1 MKTMRKTHWLRNTLL
16 ILAVCAV
23 IGLILSVILFKKD
36 NNRTYVTSNL
46 SFTFDGAQE
55 GLAPNG
61 YAFDISEISSE
72 AVVTQALQS
81 AGMDSRYTAEDIIPC
96 IEVQGVFP
104 EDLIQEMTKY
114 NSVTD
119 SSSSQNLTLTE
130 YHPTVFAVS
139 LYQDFDENISKSDL
153 TKLLTELLASYRS
166 WFARTYA
173 MGSIGGV
180 ESDSLKDYDYFQQL
194 EILRVALQQASD
206 YAAQMAEREPGFLL
220 NGKGFND
227 ISLQFA
233 NMATSDLARLNAT
246 MTMNSLSKDLDR
258 LKERYAFE
266 IKELQSRVG
275 VQTNLSKDLDDLLTT
290 YAKSGVIYLSTSET
304 LNKVDNQ
311 SSAVYD
317 KLADVRREV
326 TDGIG
331 SLNKDITSYKNQLIE
346 MGGEELLE
354 ETKAETELV
363 DSSSGSSDQ
372 DASAGAEN
380 RVDSVSDDEDK
391 EVSDEGSS
399 EAKNGLPEGSESA
412 AQEDGAADDVAA
424 SEDAE
429 TTSGDEV
436 AASVNYAYKE
446 PLSEEQ
452 RTAKEAVLQNSIN
465 RLLEKHNSAIG
476 TLDEMIKSLNAENIN
491 ELTVHYSS
499 VRLKTPSIISGGFIM
514 TAIKTCGPIFALGV
528 MLAMVLI
535 IISRAKEVKEKKT
548 TI

>member
-1 MKTMRKTHWLRNTLL
+1 MKTMRKTHWLRKTVL

-61 YAFDISEISSE
+61 YAFDINEISSE
-72 AVVTQALQS
+72 AVISAALKN
-81 AGMDSRYTAEDIIPC
+81 AGLDAKYQAEDIASC
-96 IEVQGVFP
+96 LEVQGVFP
-104 EDLIQEMTKY
+104 DDLVQEMTKY
-114 NSVTD
+114 NSVTN
-119 SSSSQNLTLTE
+119 SASSQDLTLTE
-130 YHPTVFAVS
+130 YHPTVFSVS
-139 LYQDFDENISKSDL
+139 LYQDFDPSISKSDL
-153 TKLLTELLASYRS
+153 TKLLTEILASYRG
-166 WFARTYA
+166 WFAETYA
-173 MGSIGGV
+173 MGSIEGIEADVLEG
-180 ESDSLKDYDYFQQL
+180 YDYFQQL

-206 YAAQMAEREPGFLL
+206 YAAQMAEKEPGFLL

-246 MTMNSLSKDLDR
+246 MTMNSLSKALDR

-266 IKELQSRVG
+266 IKELQSRVDI
-275 VQTNLSKDLDDLLTT
+275 QANLSKDLDDLLTT

-311 SSAVYD
+311 SSTVYD

-331 SLNKDITSYKNQLIE
+331 SLNKDITSYKNQLVE
-346 MGGEELLE
+346 MGGEKLLE
-354 ETKAETELV
+354 DMEENSASIDASDNNTSADAKNIAGSAPDSEDEEDSDTTASDAENTPSEIAEAALENEETAPEDETAET
-363 DSSSGSSDQ
+363 
-372 DASAGAEN
+372 A
-380 RVDSVSDDEDK
+380 
-391 EVSDEGSS
+391 
-399 EAKNGLPEGSESA
+399 
-412 AQEDGAADDVAA
+412 
-424 SEDAE
+424 
-429 TTSGDEV
+429 
-436 AASVNYAYKE
+436 NYAYKE

-452 RTAKEAVLQNSIN
+452 RAAKAEVLQTSIN
-465 RLLEKHNSAIG
+465 RLLDKHNTAIG

-499 VRLKTPSIISGGFIM
+499 VRYKAPSIISGSFIK
-514 TAIKTCGPIFALGV
+514 TAVLTCGPICALGFMAALV
-528 MLAMVLI
+528 LLI
-535 IISRAKEVKEKKT
+535 IRQAKEKKQS
-548 TI
+548 

>member
-1 MKTMRKTHWLRNTLL
+1 MKTMRKTHWLRNTIL
-16 ILAVCAV
+16 ILAACAV
-23 IGLILSVILFKKD
+23 IGLILSVILFRKD

-61 YAFDISEISSE
+61 YAFDINEISSE
-72 AVVTQALQS
+72 EVVTQALQS

-130 YHPTVFAVS
+130 YHPTVFSVS
-139 LYQDFDENISKSDL
+139 LYQDFDESISKADL

-173 MGSIGGV
+173 MGSIEGV

-194 EILRVALQQASD
+194 EILRVAQQQASD
-206 YAAQMAEREPGFLL
+206 YAAQMAEKEPGFLL

-227 ISLQFA
+227 VSLQFA

-275 VQTNLSKDLDDLLTT
+275 IQTNLSKDLDDLLTT

-317 KLADVRREV
+317 TLADVRREV

-354 ETKAETELV
+354 GMKAETELE
-363 DSSSGSSDQ
+363 DSSSGSLDR
-372 DASAGAEN
+372 DASADIEN
-380 RVDSVSDDEDK
+380 TADSASDDEDE
-391 EVSDEGSS
+391 EVSDEDTSNTENVPS
-399 EAKNGLPEGSESA
+399 EGSESA
-412 AQEDGAADDVAA
+412 SQDIDTASDDVTA

-429 TTSGDEV
+429 TTSENE
-436 AASVNYAYKE
+436 AASANYTYKE
-446 PLSEEQ
+446 PLSDEQ
-452 RTAKEAVLQNSIN
+452 RAAKEAVLQSSIN
-465 RLLEKHNSAIG
+465 RLLEKHNTAIG
-476 TLDEMIKSLNAENIN
+476 TLDEMIKALNAENIN

-499 VRLKTPSIISGGFIM
+499 VRLKMPSIISGGFIM
-514 TAIKTCGPIFALGV
+514 TAIKTCGPICALGF
-528 MLAMVLI
+528 MAAMVLI
-535 IISRAKEVKEKKT
+535 IISRVKEKKT
-548 TI
+548 II

>member
-1 MKTMRKTHWLRNTLL
+1 MRKTHWLRKTVLV
-16 ILAVCAV
+16 LAACAV

-61 YAFDISEISSE
+61 YAFDINEISSE
-72 AVVTQALQS
+72 EVVTQALRN
-81 AGMDSRYTAEDIIPC
+81 AGMDSRYTAEDVIPC

-104 EDLIQEMTKY
+104 EDLVQEMTKY

-139 LYQDFDENISKSDL
+139 LYQDFDESISKADL

-173 MGSIGGV
+173 MGSIEGV
-180 ESDSLKDYDYFQQL
+180 GSDTLKDYDYFQQL

-206 YAAQMAEREPGFLL
+206 YAAQMAEKEPGFLL

-227 ISLQFA
+227 VSLQFA

-266 IKELQSRVG
+266 IKELQSRVDI
-275 VQTNLSKDLDDLLTT
+275 QTNLSKDLDDLLTT

-311 SSAVYD
+311 SSTVYD

-346 MGGEELLE
+346 MGGEDLLE
-354 ETKAETELV
+354 GIKTESTSTDASVNNASASNENTADSASDDKAEV
-363 DSSSGSSDQ
+363 DTDDNDSD
-372 DASAGAEN
+372 AEN
-380 RVDSVSDDEDK
+380 ASSESTETVSEDEEAAPEDVETNPEDED
-391 EVSDEGSS
+391 SDS
-399 EAKNGLPEGSESA
+399 L
-412 AQEDGAADDVAA
+412 
-424 SEDAE
+424 
-429 TTSGDEV
+429 
-436 AASVNYAYKE
+436 NYAYKE
-446 PLSEEQ
+446 PLSDEQ
-452 RTAKEAVLQNSIN
+452 RAAKEAVLQASIN
-465 RLLEKHNSAIG
+465 RLLEKHNTAIG
-476 TLDEMIKSLNAENIN
+476 TLDEMIKSLNSENIN

-499 VRLKTPSIISGGFIM
+499 ARYKAPSIISGSFIKL
-514 TAIKTCGPIFALGV
+514 AVLTCGPICAIGFIAAL
-528 MLAMVLI
+528 VLI
-535 IISRAKEVKEKKT
+535 IISRLKEKKYS
-548 TI
+548 

>member
-1 MKTMRKTHWLRNTLL
+1 MKTMRKTHWLRNTIL

-23 IGLILSVILFKKD
+23 IGLILSLILFKKD

-61 YAFDISEISSE
+61 YAFDVNEISSE
-72 AVVTQALQS
+72 EVVTQALQN
-81 AGMDSRYTAEDIIPC
+81 AGMDSRYTAEDVIPC

-104 EDLIQEMTKY
+104 EDLVQEMTKY

-139 LYQDFDENISKSDL
+139 LYQDFDENISKADL

-173 MGSIGGV
+173 MGSIEGV

-206 YAAQMAEREPGFLL
+206 YAAQMAEKEPGFLL

-246 MTMNSLSKDLDR
+246 MTMNSLSKDLNR

-275 VQTNLSKDLDDLLTT
+275 IQTNLSKDLDDLLTT

-311 SSAVYD
+311 SSTVYD

-331 SLNKDITSYKNQLIE
+331 SLNKDITSYKNQLVE

-354 ETKAETELV
+354 ETKTETELV
-363 DSSSGSSDQ
+363 DGNSGSSDQ
-372 DASAGAEN
+372 NASADAEN
-380 RVDSVSDDEDK
+380 VANPASDGEDKADTDNKASDVENAPSESTETVSEDEEAAPEDVETNPEDED
-391 EVSDEGSS
+391 SD
-399 EAKNGLPEGSESA
+399 
-412 AQEDGAADDVAA
+412 
-424 SEDAE
+424 
-429 TTSGDEV
+429 
-436 AASVNYAYKE
+436 SVNYAYKE
-446 PLSEEQ
+446 PLSDEQ
-452 RTAKEAVLQNSIN
+452 RAAKEAVLQTSIN
-465 RLLEKHNSAIG
+465 GLLEKHNTAIG
-476 TLDEMIKSLNAENIN
+476 TLDEMIQSLNAENIN

-499 VRLKTPSIISGGFIM
+499 ARYKAPSIISGSFIKL
-514 TAIKTCGPIFALGV
+514 AVLTCGPICAIGFMAAL
-528 MLAMVLI
+528 VLL
-535 IISRAKEVKEKKT
+535 IISRLKEQR
-548 TI
+548 